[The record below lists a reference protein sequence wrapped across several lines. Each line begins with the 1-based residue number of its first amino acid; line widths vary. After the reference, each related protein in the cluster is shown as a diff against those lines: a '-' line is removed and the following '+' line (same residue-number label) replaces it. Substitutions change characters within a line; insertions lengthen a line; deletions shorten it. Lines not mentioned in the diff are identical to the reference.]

1 MNQMKPTMADIARLA
16 KVSPTTAARVI
27 HNNGYVSQENR
38 EKVLQAVEVLGY
50 RPNLQARS
58 LRTQRS
64 FSLGLILSAARENPF
79 YTQISHAIRTAA
91 MERGYSMLT
100 VNHSYSENAE
110 AVGVQQFLDHNVE
123 AVILCHALN
132 LDNIRVLTDAGVPI
146 VQIERHDLETAH
158 FVELDPTPGMTEA
171 LNSLAA
177 LGHRRIAFLGGSVE
191 AETETAG
198 PSAERERIR
207 AFQMAAVSAGLVL
220 EDCPVILGPYDTR
233 GARGRLPGYD
243 LAEELLRMSLPIV
256 SAIITGSD
264 VLAAGVLQALYD
276 RGIRVPEE
284 ISVIGYDDSFAQ
296 FLSPPLTSIAQPYD
310 AIGQAVMTL
319 VENTQSLST
328 QATTKQLRV
337 GTTLIAR
344 ASIARVRET

>member
-1 MNQMKPTMADIARLA
+1 MNQMKATMADIARLA

-38 EKVLQAVEVLGY
+38 QKVLEAVEVLGY

-100 VNHSYSENAE
+100 VNHSYSQDAE

-132 LDNIRVLTDAGVPI
+132 LDNIRPLTDAGIPI
-146 VQIERHDLETAH
+146 IQIERHDLEMAH
-158 FVELDPTPGMTEA
+158 FVELDPAPGMTEA
-171 LNSLAA
+171 VDTLAA
-177 LGHRRIAFLGGSVE
+177 LGHRRIAFVGGSIA
-191 AETETAG
+191 AETQTDG
-198 PSAERERIR
+198 PSAEKERIR
-207 AFQMAAVSAGLVL
+207 AFQMAAASAGLVL
-220 EDCPVILGPYDTR
+220 EDCPVVLGPYDTR
-233 GARGRLPGYD
+233 GASGRLPGYV
-243 LAEELLRMSLPIV
+243 LADELLRRSRPIV

-264 VLAAGVLQALYD
+264 VLAAGVLQALYE
-276 RGIRVPEE
+276 RAIRVPEE
-284 ISVIGYDDSFAQ
+284 VSVIGYDDSFAQ

-319 VENTQSLST
+319 VETA
-328 QATTKQLRV
+328 QAMPADAIAQRMRV
-337 GTTLIAR
+337 GTQLVSR
-344 ASIARVRET
+344 ASIGRAGES